1 MRRSGVRRRRR
12 GACAGGPLCVRGA
25 SHRTELARGLVAER
39 GLDRPRVLDVALELR
54 GGVVGAHHR
63 RLRLLLVAVDGE
75 DVLRDRVVEAVVL

>member
-1 MRRSGVRRRRR
+1 MRCWLSAVCPRR
-12 GACAGGPLCVRGA
+12 A
-25 SHRTELARGLVAER
+25 SHRTELAGSLVAER
-39 GLDRPRVLDVALELR
+39 GLDRPRVFDVALELG